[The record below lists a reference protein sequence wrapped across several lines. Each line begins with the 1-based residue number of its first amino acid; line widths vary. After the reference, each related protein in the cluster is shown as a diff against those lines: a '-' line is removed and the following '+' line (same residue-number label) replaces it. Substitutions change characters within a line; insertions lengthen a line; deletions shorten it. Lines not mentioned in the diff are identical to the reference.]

1 MLSVRVLTVNV
12 IATVCLKKYWRA
24 VHAVMLLIETA
35 LFQLCRPQSSQIH
48 HLLFMLFNSNL
59 STSHVLLGCSIYH
72 ISLAEA
78 GGDRQTTNSH
88 HACLSWYTHTVIHY
102 ASCACAHTHTNT
114 LQPHPKTHS
123 FTPRSTSL
131 PSHPCPQCIW
141 LWTYSTEM
149 ESFCFPSVRWFH
161 EQFYL
166 CPFLFIIHPSCVRV
180 HRVCVHRFGQIETPL
195 ATHWDR
201 TSTSGGEICS
211 RAPQGNIEA
220 ACIWNS
226 ASWFGFWND
235 CHP

>member
-12 IATVCLKKYWRA
+12 IPTVCLKKYWRA

-35 LFQLCRPQSSQIH
+35 LFQRCRPQSSQIH

-149 ESFCFPSVRWFH
+149 ESFCFPSVRVSRAVLSVSVSFH
-161 EQFYL
+161 HSSL
-166 CPFLFIIHPSCVRV
+166 MCARTPCVRA
-180 HRVCVHRFGQIETPL
+180 L
-195 ATHWDR
+195 
-201 TSTSGGEICS
+201 
-211 RAPQGNIEA
+211 
-220 ACIWNS
+220 IW
-226 ASWFGFWND
+226 ADWN
-235 CHP
+235 PSSYSLR